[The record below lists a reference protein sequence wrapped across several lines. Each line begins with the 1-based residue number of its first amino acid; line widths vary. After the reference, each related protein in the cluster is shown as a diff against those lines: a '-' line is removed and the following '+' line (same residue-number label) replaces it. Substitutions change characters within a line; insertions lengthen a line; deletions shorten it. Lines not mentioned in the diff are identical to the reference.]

1 MTFPDQLV
9 IVVDDDP
16 NTRHA
21 LSNLLESAGLHVVT
35 FESASDFMQFS
46 RPNIPTCLVLNVS
59 LPDVDGLDIQKVMSG
74 RQYPPIVFITGHG
87 DIPSAVRAMKA
98 GAIDF
103 LTKPVRDADL
113 LTAVNAALELHSTN
127 LKVGA
132 ELSDLERKFV
142 CLTRRERDVFPLIVN
157 GLLNKQAASQLG
169 ISEVTVKIHRG
180 NVMRKMAARS
190 LADLVKI
197 AAKLNI
203 GES

>member
-21 LSNLLESAGLHVVT
+21 LSNLLESAGLHVLT

-46 RPNIPTCLVLNVS
+46 RPNIPTCLILDIS

-74 RQYPPIVFITGHG
+74 RQQPPIVFITGHG
-87 DIPSAVRAMKA
+87 DIPSAVRAIKA